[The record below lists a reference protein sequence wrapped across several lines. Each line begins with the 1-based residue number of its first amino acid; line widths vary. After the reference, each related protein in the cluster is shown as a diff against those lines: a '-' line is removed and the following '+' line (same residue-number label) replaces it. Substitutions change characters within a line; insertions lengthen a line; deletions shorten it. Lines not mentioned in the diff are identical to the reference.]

1 LDESELDTPSA
12 SLPLVSGQWNN
23 VSTTDVENG
32 NLLKPSSLDKS
43 FRSCSDSN
51 GYNHSPPTTNPLRL
65 RRLVSSSGVWNG
77 GADEKERK
85 KRWTFDLF
93 TTMVDSQWRWTI
105 IFFLASFYVSWL
117 FFAFI
122 YWTIAYYHGDFT
134 GDSPHQGNGSEGGQ
148 EKCLEN
154 VRGFSSLFMFSLE
167 TQTTIGFGF
176 SRVTEHCPIAI
187 ATLSLQAILGVII
200 EAFVVGVVFVKLT
213 RAKKRAQQI
222 TFSERAVIAPLD
234 GRLCLVFR
242 LQDRCKRSAMIGCRI
257 KVHFVQSRTTREG
270 HVIAFDQQQLKL
282 WRQGDGDICLMWP
295 CSVIHPIDPDSP
307 LYHIAPDQLLQHSFE
322 IIVTVEATTGSTNMA
337 TQTLTSYLPTEIKWG
352 YFFREMMS
360 INPATGNVFV
370 NDVLFNDIYKVD
382 APTCSGAE
390 YASYN

>member
-1 LDESELDTPSA
+1 MATIYKRT
-12 SLPLVSGQWNN
+12 N
-23 VSTTDVENG
+23 
-32 NLLKPSSLDKS
+32 S
-43 FRSCSDSN
+43 FTS
-51 GYNHSPPTTNPLRL
+51 
-65 RRLVSSSGVWNG
+65 V
-77 GADEKERK
+77 A
-85 KRWTFDLF
+85 
-93 TTMVDSQWRWTI
+93 
-105 IFFLASFYVSWL
+105 
-117 FFAFI
+117 
-122 YWTIAYYHGDFT
+122 

-270 HVIAFDQQQLKL
+270 HVIAFDQQQLKVPL
-282 WRQGDGDICLMWP
+282 LLLIVDKNRKIMIRKEDLPLEDSLVILFKLSRFLKDSF
-295 CSVIHPIDPDSP
+295 SV
-307 LYHIAPDQLLQHSFE
+307 
-322 IIVTVEATTGSTNMA
+322 
-337 TQTLTSYLPTEIKWG
+337 
-352 YFFREMMS
+352 
-360 INPATGNVFV
+360 
-370 NDVLFNDIYKVD
+370 
-382 APTCSGAE
+382 C
-390 YASYN
+390 